1 MSRKLIIFVFLE
13 STIVKVKKKK
23 KSKLYT
29 SKTTTTT
36 TQVIVFCYISL
47 NQSVLAS
54 VYVYS

>member
-1 MSRKLIIFVFLE
+1 MSRKLIIFGKYYCK
-13 STIVKVKKKK
+13 SKKKK